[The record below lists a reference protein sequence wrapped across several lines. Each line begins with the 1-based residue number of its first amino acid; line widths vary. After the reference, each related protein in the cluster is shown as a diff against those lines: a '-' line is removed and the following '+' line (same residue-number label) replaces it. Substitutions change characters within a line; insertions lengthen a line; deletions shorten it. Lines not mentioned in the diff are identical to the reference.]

1 MSEKFRSKKG
11 FVFACVGA
19 AVGLGNALRFPGL
32 CARFGG
38 GAFLCVYLVA
48 LMFLGIPLLNAEIA
62 LGRKVKG
69 GAPYCLESAVK
80 GGRALGWA
88 QCANS
93 LLTAIT
99 YMGLAGWI
107 LSAAS
112 DIFGICTGGIAGSG
126 AGEYFFG
133 EVLKARPDGVISGI
147 SPAVC
152 AFICVAW
159 IFAFFCLKGGAGALS
174 GCAAVTVTVPVA
186 LLLFMSAR
194 GLFFAEAPRALSA
207 LFLPDF
213 SRLASPALWAEA
225 LGQVFFSL
233 SVAVGIMPTFGGYL
247 PEKTG
252 IFPRSLVIAAAD
264 ALVSVVASVALF
276 TTMYGCGL
284 EGETGRSGIITA
296 FSVYPEALARLTPYP
311 VFNGVAGVM
320 FYLSLALMAMQS
332 GVSMLEAFVNP
343 FVKFSGKNRKRVA
356 AVICAAGGALSLI
369 FATTAGK
376 TAVETADVFVNFF
389 NVLALCIAECLAL
402 GYGRQFGGL
411 ADEINA
417 YSGRLKISP
426 GLFAVSIKI
435 LCPAVLAMLAVT
447 QLPAVFS
454 LSCQPWV
461 QFAFGWGTSLAIA
474 LFALLSLKR
483 SPPA

>member
-1 MSEKFRSKKG
+1 
-11 FVFACVGA
+11 
-19 AVGLGNALRFPGL
+19 
-32 CARFGG
+32 
-38 GAFLCVYLVA
+38 
-48 LMFLGIPLLNAEIA
+48 
-62 LGRKVKG
+62 
-69 GAPYCLESAVK
+69 
-80 GGRALGWA
+80 
-88 QCANS
+88 
-93 LLTAIT
+93 
-99 YMGLAGWI
+99 
-107 LSAAS
+107 
-112 DIFGICTGGIAGSG
+112 
-126 AGEYFFG
+126 
-133 EVLKARPDGVISGI
+133 
-147 SPAVC
+147 
-152 AFICVAW
+152 
-159 IFAFFCLKGGAGALS
+159 
-174 GCAAVTVTVPVA
+174 
-186 LLLFMSAR
+186 
-194 GLFFAEAPRALSA
+194 
-207 LFLPDF
+207 
-213 SRLASPALWAEA
+213 
-225 LGQVFFSL
+225 
-233 SVAVGIMPTFGGYL
+233 
-247 PEKTG
+247 
-252 IFPRSLVIAAAD
+252 
-264 ALVSVVASVALF
+264 
-276 TTMYGCGL
+276 
-284 EGETGRSGIITA
+284 
-296 FSVYPEALARLTPYP
+296 
-311 VFNGVAGVM
+311 
-320 FYLSLALMAMQS
+320 
-332 GVSMLEAFVNP
+332 MLEAFVNP